1 MMMDARRI
9 VLYGGV
15 ATVGANLLF
24 TGAVMQAP
32 GMGLVLAL
40 VPIIVG
46 IGSVVG
52 ISLRME
58 EQLYH
63 LRLERLDAMLG
74 SFRRNR

>member
-1 MMMDARRI
+1 MMSDARRI

-32 GMGLVLAL
+32 GMGVVLAL
-40 VPIIVG
+40 IPTIIG
-46 IGSVVG
+46 IGSIIG
-52 ISLRME
+52 IALAMQDE
-58 EQLYH
+58 FY
-63 LRLERLDAMLG
+63 ERLDATLE